1 MRHLLTP
8 LILPAMLALAP
19 LASAQSAVEGA
30 GALSGPLSGPGIDR
44 PVSFATLAK
53 RLSPAVV
60 NISTSQ
66 NIEANVDMPEFPKDS
81 PLERFNDFFGN
92 GEGRVSSSLGSGFV
106 IDAAGHIAT
115 NNHVID
121 EADIIEVTFPN
132 GDNYVAKLLGR
143 DVQTDVALLKIERDE
158 PFPFVEWADSD
169 SADVGEWVMAIGN
182 PFGYGGSV
190 TAGIV
195 SARNR
200 NISHGKYDDFIQS
213 DVAINKGNSGGPLF
227 DMSGKVVGMNTAIL
241 SPSGGSVGISFTTP
255 SNIVSHVIDQL
266 GEYGETRRGYL
277 GVNVQEVSAAHAK
290 SFKLDAPYGALV
302 TKVSKGGPAA
312 NAGLK
317 RGDLLLTYGGERL
330 EKSSDLSL
338 LVSLTK
344 IDAVVDVTYMRK
356 RKTRTAKITIER
368 LKEKSTRADD
378 ADNGEVQKSAALGLS
393 VQTITPP
400 VRRKYRIHGEANGL
414 RIDNIDSKSDASGKL
429 RIGDVIEEVEF
440 EPVAN
445 VAEFK
450 AAVDAAKDSGR
461 PIMLLINRG
470 GTSLFYAIFS
480 ES

>member
-1 MRHLLTP
+1 
-8 LILPAMLALAP
+8 MLALAP
-19 LASAQSAVEGA
+19 LASAQE
-30 GALSGPLSGPGIDR
+30 SGPGIDR

-66 NIEANVDMPEFPKDS
+66 NIEANVEMPEFPKDS

-92 GEGRVSSSLGSGFV
+92 GEGRVASSLGSGFV
-106 IDAAGHIAT
+106 IDASGYIAT

-143 DVQTDVALLKIERDE
+143 DVQTDVALLKIERKA

-200 NISHGKYDDFIQS
+200 NIDHGKYDDFIQS

-227 DMSGKVVGMNTAIL
+227 DMEGKVVGMNTAIL

-266 GEYGETRRGYL
+266 REYGETRRGYIGL
-277 GVNVQEVSAAHAK
+277 NVQAVSEAHAK
-290 SFKLDAPYGALV
+290 SYKLDKPQGALI
-302 TKVSKGGPAA
+302 TKVAEGGPADK
-312 NAGLK
+312 AGLK
-317 RGDLLLTYGGERL
+317 RGDLLLTYNGERL
-330 EKSSDLSL
+330 DASSDLSL
-338 LVSLTK
+338 KVAETK
-344 IDAVVDVTYMRK
+344 IDAVIDVTYVRR
-356 RKTRTAKITIER
+356 RKTRTTQITIER
-368 LKEKSTRADD
+368 LKEKSTKVGEG
-378 ADNGEVQKSAALGLS
+378 DNGEVQKSVALGLS
-393 VQTITPP
+393 VQTVTVP
-400 VRRKYRIHGEANGL
+400 VRRKYRIHGEANGV
-414 RIDNIDSKSDASGKL
+414 RVDNIDSKSDASGKL
-429 RIGDVIEEVEF
+429 RIGDIIEEVEF
-440 EPVAN
+440 EPVAD

-450 AAVDAAKDSGR
+450 AAVEKAQDNGR
-461 PIMLLINRG
+461 PVMLLINRG
-470 GTSLFYAIFS
+470 GAPLFYSIFS